1 LQSKKTGTHHLISE
15 TEQPD
20 LNKVIDQDA
29 KTVPSGSSSTVPSAP
44 HILRSSD
51 DEIVDDSLIG
61 AVIAVRYD
69 IFPTVSRFPCW

>member
-15 TEQPD
+15 TEQPG
-20 LNKVIDQDA
+20 LNKVINQDA
-29 KTVPSGSSSTVPSAP
+29 KTVPSGSSSMPSAP
-44 HILRSSD
+44 RILRSGD

-69 IFPTVSRFPCW
+69 IFPTVSRFLCQ